1 MSSYFKLTLK
11 SFFYQIIF
19 IPLYLTLDSKILNE
33 ILLQEQNKYRLLHNS
48 RNLSLDNKI
57 IKDASTYAESL
68 TKNSELIFEP
78 SGIYYNTD
86 EKYGENIFYCNKKTC
101 KDQNVTLAVTTWY
114 EESLNYNYDTNE
126 GIEGTHNFTQM
137 IWKNTKKIGC
147 GLGEKNDESYVIV
160 CFYYPK
166 GNIVNEYK
174 DNVLKGNNTIKE
186 DNAEEYNNIYED
198 YDEYINNNKYLGL
211 NKYYFLLII
220 FAVLVEFM

>member
-1 MSSYFKLTLK
+1 MSSYFKLKIK

-137 IWKNTKKIGC
+137 IWKNSNLIGI
-147 GLGEKNDESYVIV
+147 GISRNFNTGHMFYVLNY
-160 CFYYPK
+160 FPK
-166 GNIVNEYK
+166 GNVPGK
-174 DNVLKGNNTIKE
+174 FKE
-186 DNAEEYNNIYED
+186 NIFP
-198 YDEYINNNKYLGL
+198 ITN
-211 NKYYFLLII
+211 
-220 FAVLVEFM
+220 